1 MKDALDEG
9 ATTVDLKHLKRR
21 SWSVAQC
28 QRMFKEI
35 QEGERQLMETESDV
49 ENLRSSL
56 GLLDSNTSASISN
69 GETPQTKSSRGRKVG
84 QRKPKRDSVGL
95 EKDVS

>member
-1 MKDALDEG
+1 MLQN
-9 ATTVDLKHLKRR
+9 TVTIQHLERR

-35 QEGERQLMETESDV
+35 LEGERQLTETEHDIK
-49 ENLRSSL
+49 NLRASL
-56 GLLDSNTSASISN
+56 GLGLTDKAVQ
-69 GETPQTKSSRGRKVG
+69 TPIQNSSKTRTTKKVG

-95 EKDVS
+95 KEDVS